1 MPIAFFYGCHISCP
15 CYPLRSYASLEP
27 LHLLWLEYM
36 AGLLRALSQDPESAT
51 AQASIGSRSPSASLP
66 PAAATP
72 LPAAPSLAEG
82 RLLLAA
88 DLHGCL
94 LGCVSCRDVRHS
106 GIMGIVAAVTRQ
118 VLCIVTSQDRLH
130 GEGAGSTLASGYSLC
145 CLYRCTATD
154 CVTRW
159 LHLFVAVVP
168 KKGSVFRYEV
178 PGGRLMTVNGEALC
192 TLT

>member
-1 MPIAFFYGCHISCP
+1 MGVTCMCP
-15 CYPLRSYASLEP
+15 RYPLHSYASLEP
-27 LHLLWLEYM
+27 LHLLWLDYM
-36 AGLLRALSQDPESAT
+36 AGLLQALGQDPESAA
-51 AQASIGSRSPSASLP
+51 AQGSLGSRSPSASLP
-66 PAAATP
+66 PPSAAP

-94 LGCVSCRDVRHS
+94 LGCVSCRDVRHC

-130 GEGAGSTLASGYSLC
+130 GEGAGSTLASGYPFMSFTAVRLC
-145 CLYRCTATD
+145 DT
-154 CVTRW
+154 W
-159 LHLFVAVVP
+159 PHLFIAVVP

-178 PGGRLMTVNGEALC
+178 PGGRLITVNGEALC

>member
-1 MPIAFFYGCHISCP
+1 MGVTCMCP
-15 CYPLRSYASLEP
+15 RYPLHSYASLEP
-27 LHLLWLEYM
+27 LHLLWLDYM
-36 AGLLRALSQDPESAT
+36 AGLLQALGQDPESAA
-51 AQASIGSRSPSASLP
+51 AQGSLGSRSPSASLP
-66 PAAATP
+66 PPSAAP

-94 LGCVSCRDVRHS
+94 LGCVSCRDARHS

-130 GEGAGSTLASGYSLC
+130 GEGAGSTLASGFSLC

-178 PGGRLMTVNGEALC
+178 PGGRLITVNGEALC

>member
-1 MPIAFFYGCHISCP
+1 MGVTCMCP
-15 CYPLRSYASLEP
+15 RYPLHSYSSLEP

-36 AGLLRALSQDPESAT
+36 AGLLRTLGQDPESAA
-51 AQASIGSRSPSASLP
+51 AQGSLLGSRSPSASLP
-66 PAAATP
+66 PAISTAATP

-88 DLHGCL
+88 DLHGCH
-94 LGCVSCRDVRHS
+94 LGCVSSRDVRHS